1 MLISTLRLSGA
12 KCLFHKT
19 ENRTMYYQYHPL
31 LQEQLADHLDGKP
44 VNDPRLENLL
54 SSVNEFYERSIAD
67 RQNLELLKSAYCH
80 LEQFAGV
87 VAHDLR
93 APVRSMASLALWIA
107 EETEG
112 QVSDSVKEKI
122 QLLQDK
128 AAQLEKLINGI
139 MAYSKAGSSTD
150 EKDYVNLKGLLEN
163 CIELLSANETINL
176 SLEGEF
182 PDIYT
187 ARIPLQQVFLNLIS
201 NAMRHAGSGT
211 TLRIRCGYEYNGL
224 VFAFLD
230 NGKGIDATDQ
240 PKIFNICGKGQGQN
254 GVGLS
259 ITKRLIEQNGGRIDL
274 QSESGKGTCFSFD
287 WPCEIL
293 TQGKKAS

>member
-1 MLISTLRLSGA
+1 
-12 KCLFHKT
+12 
-19 ENRTMYYQYHPL
+19 MYYHYHHL
-31 LQEQLADHLDGKP
+31 LQEQITEHFDGKP

-107 EETEG
+107 EEIEG
-112 QVSDSVKEKI
+112 DVSDSVKDKI
-122 QLLQDK
+122 QMLQDK
-128 AAQLEKLINGI
+128 AAQLEKLIEGI
-139 MAYSKAGSSTD
+139 MTYSKAGSSTE
-150 EKDYVNLKGLLEN
+150 EKDYVSLRALLQN
-163 CIELLSANETINL
+163 CIELLSATETINL
-176 SLEGEF
+176 NLEGDF

-187 ARIPLQQVFLNLIS
+187 ARVPLQQVFLNLIS
-201 NAMRHAGSGT
+201 NTMRHAGSGT

-230 NGKGIDATDQ
+230 NGKGIDPTDQ

-293 TQGKKAS
+293 TQDKKAS